1 MISNKKLNLIVTE
14 LFIGC
19 RRLNTSLFF
28 ITQSYSKV
36 PNVVRLNTTHF
47 FIMRIPNKGELQ
59 QISINHSSDIDFKDF
74 MKIYNRL
81 TVKPY
86 LFLVNDKASLSDNP

>member
-1 MISNKKLNLIVTE
+1 
-14 LFIGC
+14 
-19 RRLNTSLFF
+19 
-28 ITQSYSKV
+28 
-36 PNVVRLNTTHF
+36 
-47 FIMRIPNKGELQ
+47 MRIPNKGELQ